1 MSRLLPL
8 LRALDRLID
17 AITRGG
23 LVLVIPLS
31 LLLFLQWPLRDALG
45 RYSREANDVAQILFA
60 LYVTLAIT
68 YATRQR
74 THLAADSVARR
85 FAPATRAQLERIAS
99 AFVLIPWSGYLLF
112 AAASSIVQSVAMFE
126 RFPETFNPGYWLIKL
141 AFGMLAALVLLQAI
155 LDAVTDPAPT
165 TPALT
170 DPPHR

>member
-85 FAPATRAQLERIAS
+85 FAPATRA
-99 AFVLIPWSGYLLF
+99 
-112 AAASSIVQSVAMFE
+112 
-126 RFPETFNPGYWLIKL
+126 
-141 AFGMLAALVLLQAI
+141 
-155 LDAVTDPAPT
+155 
-165 TPALT
+165 
-170 DPPHR
+170 